1 MTRNNRPLV
10 PGARKA
16 LDQLKANIAGTSR
29 PQDAKFEAAK
39 EAGVPLKKGYN
50 GDLTSEQAGKIG
62 GKIGG
67 NMVKR
72 LIELAEEN
80 LTKRK

>member
-1 MTRNNRPLV
+1 MARNNRPLV

-16 LDQLKANIAGTSR
+16 LNQLKGKITGTAN

-39 EAGVPLKKGYN
+39 EAGVPLKKEYN

-67 NMVKR
+67 NMVKQM
-72 LIELAEEN
+72 IQMAEEN
-80 LTKRK
+80 LIHKK